1 MRKRQAKEILERRPV
16 RMCGEEEK
24 SLCVTNTT
32 CSKA

>member
-1 MRKRQAKEILERRPV
+1 
-16 RMCGEEEK
+16 MCGEEEK